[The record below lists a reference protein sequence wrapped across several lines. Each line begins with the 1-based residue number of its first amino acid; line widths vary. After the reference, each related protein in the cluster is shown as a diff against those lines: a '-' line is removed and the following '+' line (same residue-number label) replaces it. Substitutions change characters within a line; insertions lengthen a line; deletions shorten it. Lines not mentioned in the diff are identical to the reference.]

1 MKFNKTGENC
11 LICELTVT
19 QWFCPLGLSARASLF
34 KRNLIVTRQMLTSG
48 SIISSSLFFSNISCS
63 IVHVATEHQSCC
75 SLIQQLR
82 LIRALRLV
90 FSHPYF
96 LFLLTISSTHRYPY
110 CTSIECILQHS
121 PIIRPAQ
128 YHNSYLVYV
137 APHFPSPGR
146 TDRCASFDQYHRK
159 SR

>member
-48 SIISSSLFFSNISCS
+48 SIISSSLFFSNMSCS

-110 CTSIECILQHS
+110 CTSIECILQH
-121 PIIRPAQ
+121 AWKE
-128 YHNSYLVYV
+128 
-137 APHFPSPGR
+137 AGDEWTWGR
-146 TDRCASFDQYHRK
+146 GCKQRHVTDGRCVLFKMLPVSC
-159 SR
+159 

>member
-1 MKFNKTGENC
+1 MIHRKSPIPQKPRITQFDEIPGYW
-11 LICELTVT
+11 LGGQSLHACELTVT

-48 SIISSSLFFSNISCS
+48 SIISSSLFFSNIVLSCS

-75 SLIQQLR
+75 SLIQQIR

-90 FSHPYF
+90 FSHPSF

-121 PIIRPAQ
+121 PSII
-128 YHNSYLVYV
+128 
-137 APHFPSPGR
+137 
-146 TDRCASFDQYHRK
+146 
-159 SR
+159 